1 MSDILRA
8 DDERRRRAIVD
19 SAIANSQSK
28 AELIGHLERTGAND
42 VAESLEGKALLK
54 SRSPWGTLFCGIFGF
69 VATRY
74 GLHLGDTAVTILSGL
89 AVLVG
94 GFAMRVVTH
103 QPISGLV
110 RPGPV

>member
-42 VAESLEGKALLK
+42 VAESLEGKPLFTA
-54 SRSPWGTLFCGIFGF
+54 RSPWITVLAGGLGF
-69 VATRY
+69 VIAY
-74 GLHLGDTAVTILSGL
+74 HSLHLGYWACVIVTILSGL
-89 AVLVG
+89 IG
-94 GFAMRVVTH
+94 GFIARAITRA
-103 QPISGLV
+103 PITGLV
-110 RPGPV
+110 RPGQV